1 MKRPVD
7 HGAMAVSGYTVPW
20 HTATGT
26 PVALHV
32 SSSLPVRDVRIVRL
46 DTPSAEVMDWHVEPT
61 GNAASHRAFDHGSF
75 LKIAATELAKAID
88 ISGVAFE
95 MYLTRNDGARVLF
108 DCGNFR
114 LGLQDGRL
122 TSGHDGKPREI
133 GETLPANTW
142 LTVEISSDGSGTILK
157 IASDDLLSPFRL
169 QRQFDRPWSL
179 SGDMV
184 FGASAANDARSLNAK
199 FSAIA
204 LQAAAGRIAWTFPTL
219 LPSGPIASTGGD
231 SVFLLDTVNQPA
243 FCMTSRRWDGSSF
256 EPRLV
261 PSHYDAVHCHDDD
274 MGALDWPASYRL
286 QIPAEASSG
295 IYAFEVGHDEG
306 SERIVF
312 FITSTARR
320 APLLFLVPTAT
331 YLAYADEFLPA
342 HLYEWMCEDRGHRF
356 AIDNNLKSLYDY
368 HSDLSGVSISSTR
381 KPKATLRDDYNY
393 PLCGCPHNLPV
404 DLHFLRFCHNNGIAF
419 DLITDRNLHEREGL
433 ASLQG
438 YQAVVTGS
446 HPEYMSVE
454 MELALR
460 QFAATGGSIAYLG
473 GNGFAGKV
481 AFQGDLME
489 LRRSPLEAGRT
500 WDGPIAEQS
509 LSITNQPGGHL
520 RASGRGEFSLTGV
533 AISLMGFDS
542 ARPFTRTP
550 QSHEASAAWLFDGVA
565 NETFGDEGI
574 VLGGAA
580 GYEVD
585 ATDPHLGTSPDTI
598 VIARATGFPES
609 FVHDAT
615 RWYEGGA
622 EERVSRRCAEM
633 TLRHLPSGGLIFC
646 ASSVAWCG
654 ALPTGDAMNDVGRI
668 TKNLLTH
675 LATAKDRTNPDR
687 QQQSGRQPATGSS

>member
-1 MKRPVD
+1 MRRPVD

-20 HTATGT
+20 HAAAGT

-32 SSSLPVRDVRIVRL
+32 SSARQVRDVRIVRL
-46 DTPSAEVMDWHVEPT
+46 DTPSTEFMDWHVGPT
-61 GNAASHRAFDHGSF
+61 GDAASQRDFDQGSF
-75 LKIAATELAKAID
+75 LKIAASELAKCAE

-95 MYLTRNDGARVLF
+95 VHLTRNDGVRVLF
-108 DCGNFR
+108 ESGASR
-114 LGLQDGRL
+114 LQLQDGKL
-122 TSGHDGKPREI
+122 TFLHH
-133 GETLPANTW
+133 GEALQTGDTVPANTW
-142 LTVEISSDGSGTILK
+142 LAVEISSGDSGTVLRIS
-157 IASDDLLSPFRL
+157 SDDLLAPFRL
-169 QRQFDRPWSL
+169 HRQFNLPWQPPSD
-179 SGDMV
+179 GV
-184 FGASAANDARSLNAK
+184 FFGASAANDVRSLNAK

-204 LQAAAGRIAWTFPTL
+204 LQTTTGRIAWTFPTL

-231 SVFLLDTVNQPA
+231 GVLLLEAVNQPA

-256 EPRLV
+256 DPRLV

-274 MGALDWPASYRL
+274 MGSLQWPASYQL
-286 QIPAEASSG
+286 HVPAEAAAG
-295 IYAFEVGHDEG
+295 VYAFEVGHDGG

-312 FITSTARR
+312 FITSSIRR
-320 APLLFLVPTAT
+320 SPLLFLVPTAT

-368 HSDLSGVSISSTR
+368 HSDLSGVSICSYR

-404 DLHFLRFCHNNGIAF
+404 DLHLLRFCHSNGIAF
-419 DLITDRNLHEREGL
+419 DLITDRDLHERGL
-433 ASLQG
+433 AGLQG
-438 YQAVVTGS
+438 YRAVVTGS
-446 HPEYMSVE
+446 HPEYMSIE
-454 MELALR
+454 MEHALR

-473 GNGFAGKV
+473 GNGFAAKV

-489 LRRSPLEAGRT
+489 LRRSPLEAART

-533 AISLMGFDS
+533 AISLMGFDG

-550 QSHEASAAWLFDGVA
+550 QSHEPSAAWLFDGVA
-565 NETFGDEGI
+565 DETFGNEGI

-598 VIARATGFPES
+598 VIARATGFPDS

-622 EERVSRRCAEM
+622 SECASRRCAEM

-654 ALPTGDAMNDVGRI
+654 ALPTGGAMNDVGRI
-668 TKNLLTH
+668 TMNLLTH
-675 LATAKDRTNPDR
+675 LAAAKSR
-687 QQQSGRQPATGSS
+687 PARRSSS